1 MSKCKIT
8 GKVLSV
14 RMGREE
20 TQMLLLGGNSE
31 ILYSAAV
38 PTPAGAVE
46 DGMIRNQDAVRDM
59 LKTALQAPEFK
70 RVKQVV
76 FALCTTQV
84 ITEKITTPDLP
95 AAKLEKL
102 LQSNAD
108 MYFPVDTKDYQ
119 MVWEVLGPKGDGSLK
134 EVEVQLWAVP
144 IAMITRYYT
153 VANACGLSVA
163 AIDYCGHAIAT
174 AVGATFARPARKAA
188 KQAKQKKKLDLN
200 AEISFGKKKQEAPAE
215 EAEPADIPLGGS
227 METELHLLLE
237 NDLLGMTFVQN
248 GQVVLQR
255 FIRCGSD
262 PSFQFGELAMMVEY
276 FRTMDI
282 GRGSTVRGIVSG
294 ELAKDKYVVGDLEDT
309 LGMRLSLLD
318 ISYEP
323 PWCLCF
329 GAAHTTIDFGA
340 PSLNAPGLSRRHM
353 QSQLGQYVAILACG
367 LVLVAVILFTMTAKL
382 GWDTELGILRANQQ
396 TLMMTSAK
404 YSGFADN
411 YYEYEKMYTQY
422 SQDWDTIFYNLQTY
436 NDNMVRV
443 LEELEELVP
452 EKTSVTS
459 MQMVSNALNVTFA
472 CSNKEEAAYL
482 IMALRE
488 MQYADLIAVSSLSGG
503 GRGAAESYGDPNYQ
517 RGEKPPTEG
526 GASIEDV
533 TVTITPETAPATE
546 APATGVTPSF
556 GTLSAEEQEYFLF
569 LYMSTGTTGYPEL
582 DAQIA
587 ALNPATPE
595 TTAPTEAPVPETTAP
610 ATEAPATEPA
620 TEPTTA
626 PTTEPSTEP
635 TTAPTE
641 APEGGDFLTMLK
653 GYLKNYF
660 ENGTTGIPYFDVII
674 EEQISKYLREGKT
687 DYPDVDSYIESA
699 MAAGTLDSKVDT
711 LLNKYITDGTT
722 GITAADTVLVG
733 YLTNAT
739 TGNPKI
745 DEMLKN
751 YIWAGKADDE
761 IAILYAR
768 YATDGKTGL
777 PEIDALVEG
786 FVANK
791 TTGIPELDV
800 KIKECIAN
808 YDPDTP
814 TTEPSKPTEPTL
826 PQAGIIT
833 QDSFLASLQLYI
845 SQGTTGIPVLDQ
857 MIAAYLNPPQGD
869 SDSGKSSSSSGGT
882 QVTDTRVFFSA
893 VLGYNSELRNAEL
906 DRKGLN
912 YTDKILPMEV
922 NE

>member
-20 TQMLLLGGNSE
+20 TQLLLLGSNSE

-59 LKTALQAPEFK
+59 LKTALLAPEFK
-70 RVKQVV
+70 RVKQAV
-76 FALCTTQV
+76 FVLCTTQV
-84 ITEKITTPDLP
+84 ITEQISTPDLP
-95 AAKLEKL
+95 PAKLEKL
-102 LQSNAD
+102 LQSNID

-119 MVWEVLGPKGDGSLK
+119 LVWEVLGPKGDGSTK
-134 EVEVQLWAVP
+134 EVDIQLWAVP
-144 IAMITRYYT
+144 ISMITRYYT
-153 VANACGLSVA
+153 VANACGLSVLA
-163 AIDYCGHAIAT
+163 VDYCGHAIAT
-174 AVGATFARPARKAA
+174 AVGASFSKPAK
-188 KQAKQKKKLDLN
+188 KTAKQKKKLDLN
-200 AEISFGKKKQEAPAE
+200 AEISFGKKKKESPAAEMEAAE
-215 EAEPADIPLGGS
+215 KMPQSSGS
-227 METELHLLLE
+227 ETELHLLLE

-248 GQVVLQR
+248 SQVVLQR

-262 PSFQFGELAMMVEY
+262 PSYQFGEMAMMLEY
-276 FRTMDI
+276 FRGMDT
-282 GRGSTVRGIVSG
+282 GRGSTIRGIVAG
-294 ELAKDKYVVGDLEDT
+294 ELTKDKYILEDLEDV
-309 LGMRLSLLD
+309 LGIPLTFLKTG
-318 ISYEP
+318 YEP
-323 PWCLCF
+323 PWCLCY

-340 PSLNAPGLSRRHM
+340 PSLNAPGLSRKHM

-367 LVLVAVILFTMTAKL
+367 LVLVAVVLFTMSAKL
-382 GWDTELGILRANQQ
+382 GWDMELGILRANQQ
-396 TLMMTSAK
+396 MLIATSQK
-404 YSGFADN
+404 YKGFAEN
-411 YYEYEKMYTQY
+411 YNDYKEMYADY
-422 SQDWDTIFYNLQTY
+422 SQDWDLIFYNLQTY

-526 GASIEDV
+526 GASIEGSAE
-533 TVTITPETAPATE
+533 TVVATLN
-546 APATGVTPSF
+546 F
-556 GTLSAEEQEYFLF
+556 GTLSQEEQEYFLY
-569 LYMSTGTTGYPEL
+569 LYMSAGTTGYPEL

-587 ALNPATPE
+587 ALNNPAPE
-595 TTAPTEAPVPETTAP
+595 TTAPTEAP
-610 ATEAPATEPA
+610 ATEPTAAPVTEPA
-620 TEPTTA
+620 TEPTTE
-626 PTTEPSTEP
+626 PVTEPTTEP
-635 TTAPTE
+635 TTAPTVAPETQPTTEPTE
-641 APEGGDFLTMLK
+641 APTTEATEPTEGGDFVTMLK

-674 EEQISKYLREGKT
+674 EEQVSKYLREGKT

-699 MAAGTLDSKVDT
+699 MAAGTLDSKVNT

-722 GITAADTVLVG
+722 GITAADTVLVN

-739 TGNPKI
+739 TGNPKV

-751 YIWAGKADDE
+751 FIWAGKANEE
-761 IAILYAR
+761 IAILYDR
-768 YATDGKTGL
+768 YATDGKTGIPAFDNL
-777 PEIDALVEG
+777 IQVY
-786 FVANK
+786 VANK

-800 KIKECIAN
+800 KIKEIIAN
-808 YDPDTP
+808 YDPNN
-814 TTEPSKPTEPTL
+814 KPTEPEEPNEPSL

-857 MIAAYLNPPQGD
+857 MIQAYLNPPQPE
-869 SDSGKSSSSSGGT
+869 SDAKKPSSSGGT

-906 DRKGLN
+906 NRKGLD
-912 YTDKILPMEV
+912 YTDKLLPMEV